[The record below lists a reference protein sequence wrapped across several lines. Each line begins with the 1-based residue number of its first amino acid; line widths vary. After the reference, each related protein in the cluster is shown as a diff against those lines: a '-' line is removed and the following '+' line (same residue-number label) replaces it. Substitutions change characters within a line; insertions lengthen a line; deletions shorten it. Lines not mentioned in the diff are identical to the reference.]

1 MGTGFQTELS
11 GNCRIFNETSK
22 TTDSQCVYSD
32 RHGAREN
39 DIVASL
45 GLNNPVTMVTG
56 FDRPNLFFR
65 VVTRKGGSQKDNS
78 IINYVKSM
86 RTKVE

>member
-1 MGTGFQTELS
+1 MRHTVYRS
-11 GNCRIFNETSK
+11 GDRILDRAIWKLPDFNETSK

-56 FDRPNLFFR
+56 FDRPNLFSGLLQER
-65 VVTRKGGSQKDNS
+65 EAAR
-78 IINYVKSM
+78 
-86 RTKVE
+86 RTTV